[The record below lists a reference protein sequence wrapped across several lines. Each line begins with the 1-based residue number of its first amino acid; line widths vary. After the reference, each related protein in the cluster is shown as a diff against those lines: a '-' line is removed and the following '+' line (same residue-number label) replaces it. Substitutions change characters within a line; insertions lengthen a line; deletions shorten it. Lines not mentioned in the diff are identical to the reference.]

1 MAHVAFIGTYPDN
14 GSMTKSNFAIRAF
27 RAEDYP
33 QIQDIYEQGLVTGNA
48 SYEHRPLTLEE
59 FIDGKNM
66 DTVFVAVELHDESKV
81 IGWVSGAPIS
91 QRPVLAGVLEDSIYV
106 DPEAHG
112 RRVASGLLDKFIEVC
127 QELGMWAIHSWIFP
141 ENEGSVKL
149 HVSRGFEEVG
159 TYKHLAK
166 MTYGPRAGEWRDTV
180 VYQKLL
186 PKPEKVTAE
195 EEFEATASE
204 RIKAQRPL
212 QA

>member
-1 MAHVAFIGTYPDN
+1 
-14 GSMTKSNFAIRAF
+14 MTKSNFAIRAF

-66 DTVFVAVELHDESKV
+66 DTVFVAVELHDEAEV

-112 RRVASGLLDKFIEVC
+112 RRIASGLLDKFIEVC

-195 EEFEATASE
+195 EEFETTASE

>member
-1 MAHVAFIGTYPDN
+1 MAKFGMHPDN
-14 GSMTKSNFAIRAF
+14 GDMTKPSFAIRPF

-33 QIQDIYEQGLVTGNA
+33 QIEDIYEQGLVTGNA
-48 SYEHRPLTLEE
+48 SYENRALTLEE

-66 DTVFVAVELHDESKV
+66 DTVFVAVELYDDSKV

-91 QRPVLAGVLEDSIYV
+91 QRPVLAGVLEDSIYI
-106 DPEAHG
+106 DSDARG
-112 RRVASGLLDKFIEVC
+112 RGVAGGLLDKFIEVC

-149 HVSRGFEEVG
+149 HTSRGFEEVG

-166 MTYGPRAGEWRDTV
+166 MTYGEHAGSWRDTV

-186 PKPEKVTAE
+186 PKPERVVAE
-195 EEFEATASE
+195 EEFDQTASE
-204 RIKAQRPL
+204 RIKAVKPL
-212 QA
+212 DA